1 VGRIKVSLQWEGDRS
16 RRRYRFA
23 VPQKGGEVRGQVDDS
38 ATRPVYAVQ
47 HCVVDT
53 VDGRIV
59 LPPTT
64 DEDQA
69 DDLAA
74 RLNAGMVEP
83 ERTEEGGD
91 QR

>member
-1 VGRIKVSLQWEGDRS
+1 MGRLKVSLQWEGGRS

-23 VPQKGGEVRGQVDDS
+23 VPQEKGEVSGQVDDS
-38 ATRPVYAVQ
+38 ATGPVYAVQ

-53 VDGRIV
+53 FDGRIV

-64 DEDQA
+64 DEAQA

-74 RLNAGMVEP
+74 RLNAGMVEG
-83 ERTEEGGD
+83 EG
-91 QR
+91 